1 MNAGE
6 VLYIPS
12 MWYHYVTQTC
22 LTIAVNY
29 WYDQRFDFRYVFY
42 QTIRNIY
49 CNTNINKNVNN
60 NENCDDKDAKLN
72 TALTCGVLNT
82 NINNNPN
89 KSSSNNIN

>member
-1 MNAGE
+1 
-6 VLYIPS
+6 

-42 QTIRNIY
+42 QTIHNIY
-49 CNTNINKNVNN
+49 CNTNKNK

-72 TALTCGVLNT
+72 TTLTCGVLNT